1 MEAHRITHGPQL
13 ISTIPTT
20 LGYVPQDSL
29 VLATAEMSATGRR
42 EAILGPCLRVD
53 FRPEDVTWDGRR
65 LVRTVAGQLV
75 RVDGIDTIFP
85 VVFSDAL
92 ARFHLAWEEPR
103 PSDGGELVHI
113 ADVTDLLAHLTDC
126 LTGLGFRVFPTLWS
140 GCGASGA
147 LRCPDATLREP
158 APAPVALHASVA
170 ESFDACV
177 RDPEADPVVRASVDA
192 LRREDFD
199 LSECADALLAEAL
212 LLDARTRTREEGPP
226 PEAPVMP
233 DPLAVLALERLCRR
247 GRDRDIVQMLLAGD
261 HPDFDP
267 DVLRGLDAGEFLG
280 YARACVGVGA
290 AAQIVGLSPR
300 PPRHAALTEAVEW
313 LRMCAVHVSAD
324 ALAEVLALI
333 AWFEWARGRMSFAS
347 HYADR
352 AVAEQEDHRMASMI
366 RRAVEN
372 GVPPRWLSAD

>member
-247 GRDRDIVQMLLAGD
+247 GRDRDIVQIG
-261 HPDFDP
+261 
-267 DVLRGLDAGEFLG
+267 
-280 YARACVGVGA
+280 RA
-290 AAQIVGLSPR
+290 
-300 PPRHAALTEAVEW
+300 
-313 LRMCAVHVSAD
+313 HV
-324 ALAEVLALI
+324 
-333 AWFEWARGRMSFAS
+333 
-347 HYADR
+347 
-352 AVAEQEDHRMASMI
+352 
-366 RRAVEN
+366 
-372 GVPPRWLSAD
+372 